1 MYVDMQQ
8 SGMEVKATGKINHN
22 RQKSI
27 PTTIGAQGTL
37 TNQQIVNKYFQSIS
51 KRDIHDLLDLF
62 DEDAVVYEPF
72 SNIKQGLQGKSAI
85 ENFLR
90 VAIMAN
96 AGLKRTIKFVDKTQ
110 DKITA
115 IVTFE
120 RGDSVTGKFSFTFIT
135 SKDEKSLTS
144 SKRIKVLKIEF
155 IEN

>member
-1 MYVDMQQ
+1 MKLETTD
-8 SGMEVKATGKINHN
+8 KINHKS
-22 RQKSI
+22 QKRI
-27 PTTIGAQGTL
+27 AATIGAQGTL
-37 TNQQIVNKYFQSIS
+37 TNQQIVNKYFQAIS
-51 KRDIHDLLDLF
+51 RRDVYDLLELF
-62 DEDAVVYEPF
+62 DEDAVIYEPF

-96 AGLKRTIKFVDKTQ
+96 TGLRRTIKFVDETE

-135 SKDEKSLTS
+135 SKDEKSLTLN
-144 SKRIKVLKIEF
+144 KRIKVLKIEF
-155 IEN
+155 IENFNID

>member
-1 MYVDMQQ
+1 
-8 SGMEVKATGKINHN
+8 MEAKATGKSKNKI
-22 RQKSI
+22 QKN
-27 PTTIGAQGTL
+27 TTTNVGAQTAL

-51 KRDIHDLLDLF
+51 NSDIHDLLELF
-62 DEDAVVYEPF
+62 DEDAVVHEPF

-96 AGLKRTIKFVDKTQ
+96 AGLKRTIKFVDETE
-110 DKITA
+110 DRITA

-144 SKRIKVLKIEF
+144 HKRIKVVKIEF

>member
-1 MYVDMQQ
+1 
-8 SGMEVKATGKINHN
+8 MEVKATDKINQS
-22 RQKSI
+22 QKSI
-27 PTTIGAQGTL
+27 ATTIGARGTL
-37 TNQQIVNKYFQSIS
+37 TNQQIVNKYFQAIS
-51 KRDIHDLLDLF
+51 KRDVYDLLELF
-62 DEDAVVYEPF
+62 DDDAVVYEPF

-96 AGLKRTIKFVDKTQ
+96 AGLKRTIKFVDETE

-144 SKRIKVLKIEF
+144 NKRIKVIKIEF

>member
-1 MYVDMQQ
+1 
-8 SGMEVKATGKINHN
+8 MEVKATDKINHKG
-22 RQKSI
+22 QKSI
-27 PTTIGAQGTL
+27 AAAIGAQDIL
-37 TNQQIVNKYFQSIS
+37 TNQQIVNKYFQAIS
-51 KRDIHDLLDLF
+51 KRDVYDLLELF

-96 AGLKRTIKFVDKTQ
+96 TGLRRTIKFVDETE

-144 SKRIKVLKIEF
+144 NKGIKVLKIEF
-155 IEN
+155 IENFNID

>member
-1 MYVDMQQ
+1 
-8 SGMEVKATGKINHN
+8 MEVEVTEKINHKS
-22 RQKSI
+22 QKSI
-27 PTTIGAQGTL
+27 AATIGSQGIL
-37 TNQQIVNKYFQSIS
+37 TNQQIVNKYFQAIS
-51 KRDIHDLLDLF
+51 KRDVYDLLELF

-72 SNIKQGLQGKSAI
+72 SNVKQGLQGKSAI

-96 AGLKRTIKFVDKTQ
+96 AGLKRTIKFVDETQ

-115 IVTFE
+115 IVIFE

-135 SKDEKSLTS
+135 SKDEKTLTS
-144 SKRIKVLKIEF
+144 NKRIKVLKIEF

>member
-1 MYVDMQQ
+1 
-8 SGMEVKATGKINHN
+8 MEVGVTDKINHKG
-22 RQKSI
+22 QKRISA
-27 PTTIGAQGTL
+27 TIGAQGTL
-37 TNQQIVNKYFQSIS
+37 TSQQIVNKYFQAIS
-51 KRDIHDLLDLF
+51 KRDVYDLLELF

-96 AGLKRTIKFVDKTQ
+96 AGLKRTIKFVDETQ

-135 SKDEKSLTS
+135 SKDEKSLIS
-144 SKRIKVLKIEF
+144 NKRIKILKIEF